1 MSKATA
7 GPVMHKLCVLGDGGV
22 GKTALTIQLC
32 QNHFVEEYDPTI
44 EDSYRKQIKIDDD
57 ACLLEVLDT
66 AGQEEFTALRDQWIG
81 EGEGFVLVYD
91 ISNET
96 SLHSL
101 YVFQKQIYKVKDQDP
116 ADCKIP
122 IAIVGN
128 KSDLIDK
135 RVVSSAKGKELADS
149 MNALFFESSA
159 KNRHNVEEPFFSLVR
174 KIRQGQSGKKR
185 TDNNKYS
192 SEKGAKGK
200 GKKGC
205 LLI

>member
-1 MSKATA
+1 MAKSAT
-7 GPVMHKLCVLGDGGV
+7 GPAMHKLCVLGDGGV
-22 GKTALTIQLC
+22 GKTAITIQLC

-44 EDSYRKQIKIDDD
+44 EDSYRKQVKIDDQ

-91 ISNET
+91 VTNET
-96 SLHSL
+96 SLQSL
-101 YVFQKQIYKVKDQDP
+101 YVFQRQIYKVKDQDP

-128 KSDLIDK
+128 KADLVDK
-135 RVVSSAKGKELADS
+135 KVVSPTKGKELADS

-159 KNRHNVEEPFFSLVR
+159 KNRFNVEAPFFDLVR
-174 KIRQGQSGKKR
+174 RIRESKFSSKRNDKYVAVDKKR
-185 TDNNKYS
+185 
-192 SEKGAKGK
+192 
-200 GKKGC
+200 KKLKTKKTC
-205 LLI
+205 NIL